1 MVNLINSI
9 FRKLSSRP
17 ETLKYPFVKRELPEG
32 TRGRIDIEI
41 DKCTFCGAC
50 EKRCPSD
57 ALKVTRDPKSW
68 TLNPYACVICGY
80 CIEVCPKKCIIAY
93 KDHYNP
99 NTL

>member
-9 FRKLSSRP
+9 FRKLFSQP
-17 ETLKYPFVKRELPEG
+17 ETRCYPFKKRELPEG

-50 EKRCPSD
+50 EKRCPAD
-57 ALKVTRDPKSW
+57 ALKVSRDPKSW
-68 TLNPYACVICGY
+68 TINPYSCIICGY
-80 CIEVCPKKCIIAY
+80 CIEVCPKKCIVAI
-93 KDHYNP
+93 KEHYNP